1 MNDQAAQ
8 LQSLCEIIHVSVH
21 RPRLTFKMKDA
32 TVEVDGVVVNNS
44 DVATKPSWK
53 LMPAKMESD
62 LDTVENEVGNLLSRY
77 AVKFRSRSRNSD
89 IGEESFQLKGLSL
102 VPVGIVDNMLMEL
115 EALAHKL
122 KKVVEDW
129 TSEEGRL
136 HDAIRDKVG
145 STVYNLARKHI
156 PTRSQLRQ
164 ATGIDAV
171 SIPIGSAITDVA
183 STNEREFLR
192 NARERTGEMLTQITE
207 NLFAQPREE
216 LAEAVRNLKELI
228 ERDGRVTSKSIAPV
242 RRAFEKLKLFDFVS
256 DDTLRAEI
264 STLEKKLDGVTPIEQ
279 TKDTAT
285 SNGLLDALKSVHTA
299 AISDASITTQVQ
311 KYQRR
316 IAV

>member
-1 MNDQAAQ
+1 MSDQAAQ

-21 RPRLTFKMKDA
+21 RPRLSFKMKDA
-32 TVEVDGVVVNNS
+32 TVEVDGVIVDNS

-53 LMPAKMESD
+53 LMPSKMESD
-62 LDTVENEVGNLLSRY
+62 LDTVENEVANLLARY

-89 IGEESFQLKGLSL
+89 LGEDSFQLKGLSL
-102 VPVGIVDNMLMEL
+102 VPVAIVDSMLQEL
-115 EALAHKL
+115 DGLASKL

-129 TSEEGRL
+129 TAEEGRL

-145 STVYNLARKHI
+145 DTVYALASKHI
-156 PTRSQLRQ
+156 PTRTQLRQ

-171 SIPIGSAITDVA
+171 SIPIGAAITNVV
-183 STNEREFLR
+183 SVNEREFLKA
-192 NARERTGEMLTQITE
+192 ARERTGDMLAQITE

-228 ERDGRVTSKSIAPV
+228 ERDGRVTSRSIAPV
-242 RRAFEKLKLFDFVS
+242 RRAFEKLSLFDFVS
-256 DDTLRAEI
+256 DDTLREQIAA
-264 STLEKKLDGVTPIEQ
+264 LGKKLDSVTPTEQ
-279 TKDTAT
+279 TKDVAT

-299 AISDASITTQVQ
+299 AISDASIEAQVQ